1 MNKYFLIALVV
12 TACLASCGNKRAEP
26 EAAGAD
32 FSEAGLMNTKT
43 NAEFEKFYRKFLTD
57 SVYQMQHTQF
67 PLAGGVF
74 ECEEVID
81 WQTEGWSM
89 MRDDIRSFDPELDSL
104 ITGFSGT
111 TCRFELVRKEVGT
124 YKVVE
129 FKKTGREW
137 KLVYCEVVTC

>member
-111 TCRFELVRKEVGT
+111 TCRLSLYE
-124 YKVVE
+124 
-129 FKKTGREW
+129 KKSAPTKLW
-137 KLVYCEVVTC
+137 NLKKLVESGNWCIVRW